1 MEQRREE
8 LQRTGERG
16 WQARFFT
23 IWTGQQLSLIGSML
37 AGFALVW
44 WLTEKTGSATV
55 LTTASLV
62 QILPGVVLGPLV
74 GPLIDRWNRRKV
86 MLVADTIV
94 ALFSAWLA
102 YLFWAD
108 ALQIWQVYVIM
119 AVRAIGGTFHW
130 PAMSASTSLLVPEK
144 NLARVAGINQ
154 TMRGVLSIVS
164 PPLGALLVSVLPLH
178 GVMAIDVGTAAC
190 AILPLLF
197 VHIPQPKRRDEG
209 QSGGLAPSFWGDL
222 REGFSFIWHWPGLRS
237 LLIMATVINFVF
249 NPAGS
254 LMPLV
259 VTEHFGGG
267 ASELGWLES
276 SWGIGI
282 VLGGLL
288 LGVWGGFKRRIVT
301 SMFGLVGMGIG
312 CLFFGVAPANAFWL
326 ALAGMAFAGFMNPMT
341 NGPINAIFQSVIP
354 PDMQGR
360 AFTLIGSACSAMSP
374 LGMIIAGP
382 VADALG
388 VQSWFII
395 TGLSCA
401 AMGVYAFTNPVMMGI
416 EDNHRQ
422 SEADLQGVPAS
433 SSTPQS
439 RPAT

>member
-1 MEQRREE
+1 MEQRREVP
-8 LQRTGERG
+8 QNTGER

-44 WLTEKTGSATV
+44 WLTAKTGSATV

-62 QILPGVVLGPLV
+62 QILPGVLLGPLV
-74 GPLIDRWNRRKV
+74 GPLIDRWNRRRV
-86 MLVADTIV
+86 MLVADTVV

-102 YLFWAD
+102 YLFWVD
-108 ALQIWQVYVIM
+108 ALQLWQVYVIM

-144 NLARVAGINQ
+144 HLARVAGINQ
-154 TMRGVLSIVS
+154 TMQGILSIVS

-209 QSGGLAPSFWGDL
+209 QSGGLVPTFWSDL
-222 REGFSFIWHWPGLRS
+222 REGFSFIWNWSGLRS
-237 LLIMATVINFVF
+237 LLIMATIINFVF

-254 LMPLV
+254 LIPLA
-259 VTEHFGGG
+259 VTEHFHGG
-267 ASELGWLES
+267 ASELGWTES
-276 SWGIGI
+276 CWGIGI

-301 SMFGLVGMGIG
+301 SMVGLVGMGIG
-312 CLFFGVAPANAFWL
+312 CLLFGVAPANAFWL
-326 ALAGMAFAGFMNPMT
+326 ALGGMALAGFMSPLA
-341 NGPINAIFQSVIP
+341 NGPISAIFQSVIP
-354 PDMQGR
+354 PEMQGR

-374 LGMIIAGP
+374 LGMLIAGP
-382 VADALG
+382 VADTLG

-395 TGLSCA
+395 CAVTCA
-401 AMGVYAFTNPVMMGI
+401 ALGVYGFTNPVVMEI
-416 EDNHRQ
+416 ENNHRQ
-422 SEADLQGVPAS
+422 PETDLQGVPAS
-433 SSTPQS
+433 APVGPS
-439 RPAT
+439 AD